1 MASPL
6 IYMNNAASSWP
17 KPQSV
22 LDAVQESLKLPVFG
36 SGRTTGSQ
44 GIDYVSLA
52 REKVASFFHLDNP
65 ESIIFTYNATDSLN
79 RIISGFVKKNIGC
92 HVVATKLDH
101 NSVLR
106 SLHEYA
112 AEGTITLS
120 LADFDKD
127 GQVSFHEIEKC
138 LKPETKMVV
147 MSHASNVIG
156 SVQAVKEIGTK
167 LAKEGIFFVV
177 DGAQTAGHIPI
188 NLKNMGCGAFVF
200 TGHKGLLGI
209 PGVGGFYLSNPEV
222 VAPTFFGG
230 TGSQS
235 RELLQPRQMPERF
248 EAGTHNHVGLAS
260 LAAGIDYIEDIGIS
274 AIQKKS
280 EYQIA
285 YLVHEM
291 EKESNIVIQNKSP
304 GVPVLSFNISHLSN
318 DDVGFILARKYG
330 IITRTGLHCAP
341 LVHESLD
348 NSEGSVRISLS
359 CMTTDEE
366 CQLTAKAIRGV
377 ASSAAARI
385 HSA

>member
-1 MASPL
+1 MVPPL

-22 LDAVQESLKLPVFG
+22 LDAVQESMKLPVFG
-36 SGRTTGSQ
+36 FGRTTGSQ
-44 GIDYVSLA
+44 GVDYVSLV
-52 REKVASFFHLDNP
+52 REKVSSFFHLNNP
-65 ESIIFTYNATDSLN
+65 ESIVFTHNATDSLN
-79 RIISGFVKKNIGC
+79 RIISGFIKKNPGC

-106 SLHEYA
+106 PLHEYA
-112 AEGTITLS
+112 AEGKISLS
-120 LADFDKD
+120 LAELKD
-127 GQVSFHEIEKC
+127 GHVSFHEIEKC
-138 LKPETKMVV
+138 LNPETKMVV

-156 SVQAVKEIGTK
+156 SVQEVKEIGKK
-167 LAKEGIFFVV
+167 LAKDGIFFVV

-188 NLKNMGCGAFVF
+188 NLKDVGCDAFVF

-209 PGVGGFYLSNPEV
+209 PGVGGFYLSNPDV

-235 RELLQPRQMPERF
+235 RELLQPRQMPERY
-248 EAGTHNHVGLAS
+248 EAGTHNYVGLAS
-260 LAAGIDYIEDIGIS
+260 LSAGIDYIEDIGIS

-280 EYQIA
+280 EEQIA
-285 YLVHEM
+285 FLVNEM
-291 EKESNIVIQNKSP
+291 EKESNIILQNRSP
-304 GVPVLSFNISHLSN
+304 GVPVLSFNIAHLSN

-341 LVHESLD
+341 LVHASLD
-348 NSEGSVRISLS
+348 GGEGSVRISLS

-366 CQLTAKAIRGV
+366 CQFTAKAIQEV
-377 ASSAAARI
+377 ALSAAARI

>member
-1 MASPL
+1 
-6 IYMNNAASSWP
+6 MNNAASSWP

-36 SGRTTGSQ
+36 SGRTTGNQ
-44 GIDYVSLA
+44 GIDYISLA
-52 REKVASFFHLDNP
+52 RDKVASFFNLDNS
-65 ESIIFTYNATDSLN
+65 ESIIFTHNATDSLN
-79 RIISGFVKKNIGC
+79 RIISGFIKQNPGC

-106 SLHEYA
+106 PLHEYA
-112 AEGTITLS
+112 AEGKISLS
-120 LADFDKD
+120 QADFKD
-127 GQVSFHEIEKC
+127 GQVSYQEIEKC
-138 LKPETKMVV
+138 LNSKTKMVV
-147 MSHASNVIG
+147 MPHASNVLG
-156 SVQAVKEIGTK
+156 SVQAVKEIGEK
-167 LAKEGIFFVV
+167 LAKEEIFFVV

-188 NLKNMGCGAFVF
+188 NLKNLSYGAFVF

-260 LAAGIDYIEDIGIS
+260 LGAGIDYIEDIGIS

-280 EYQIA
+280 EQQIT

-291 EKESNIVIQNKSP
+291 EKESNIVLQNKLP
-304 GVPVLSFNISHLSN
+304 GVPVLSFNIANLSN

-341 LVHESLD
+341 LVHECLD
-348 NSEGSVRISLS
+348 SGEGSVRISLS

-366 CQLTAKAIRGV
+366 CQLTAKAIREV

>member
-65 ESIIFTYNATDSLN
+65 DSIIFTHNATDSLN
-79 RIISGFVKKNIGC
+79 RIISGFIKKNPGC

-106 SLHEYA
+106 PLHEYA
-112 AEGTITLS
+112 TEGKITLS
-120 LADFDKD
+120 LAEFKD
-127 GQVSFHEIEKC
+127 AQVSFHEIEKY

-147 MSHASNVIG
+147 MPHASNILG

-188 NLKNMGCGAFVF
+188 NLKDIGCGAFVF

-209 PGVGGFYLSNPEV
+209 PGVGGYYLSNPDV

-235 RELLQPRQMPERF
+235 RDLLQPRQMPERF

-260 LAAGIDYIEDIGIS
+260 LVAGIGYIEDIGVS
-274 AIQKKS
+274 VIQKKS
-280 EYQIA
+280 EQQIA

-291 EKESNIVIQNKSP
+291 EKESNIILQNKLP
-304 GVPVLSFNISHLSN
+304 DVPVLSFNVANLSN

-341 LVHESLD
+341 LVHECLD
-348 NSEGSVRISLS
+348 NGEGSVRISLS

-366 CQLTAKAIRGV
+366 CQLAAKAIREV
-377 ASSAAARI
+377 ASSAVARI